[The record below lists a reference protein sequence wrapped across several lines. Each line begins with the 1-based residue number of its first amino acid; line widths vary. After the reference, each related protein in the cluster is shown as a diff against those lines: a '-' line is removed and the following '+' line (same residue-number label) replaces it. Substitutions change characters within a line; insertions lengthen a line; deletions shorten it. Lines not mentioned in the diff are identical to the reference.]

1 MEWRVLPAEVRWE
14 DARVVLPG
22 QFVSV
27 PLVSELKMSEREERL
42 GEAVAG
48 RVREGEASGHQD
60 IRTLGHRDVS
70 SVRVETRG
78 DERRRRRGC
87 GGKHTDN
94 SKRTVRCRRQ

>member
-60 IRTLGHRDVS
+60 IRTSGH
-70 SVRVETRG
+70 
-78 DERRRRRGC
+78 
-87 GGKHTDN
+87 
-94 SKRTVRCRRQ
+94 